1 MGTKTHLNPPCSDFA
16 CVGPLNRLVTGG
28 QRNVLGGREMY
39 WGQSNTEWG
48 TKKWG
53 VAETHN
59 RRERGSGGDT
69 HNFGTDIHTHRG
81 SHRGAPHQI
90 TIPHVWLPESIGF
103 SKLTIRFD
111 ILFYFFCTKLSYVYT
126 EPEQLFSV
134 TQNKYLK
141 SP

>member
-1 MGTKTHLNPPCSDFA
+1 
-16 CVGPLNRLVTGG
+16 
-28 QRNVLGGREMY
+28 MY

-111 ILFYFFCTKLSYVYT
+111 ILFYFFCTKLSHVYT